1 MYCKNCG
8 KQLPDGAQYCDGCG
22 ARQVAGGYVTY
33 TQSREPKPSVNFID
47 AVKLFF
53 TKYADFNTRSRRSEY
68 WWSVL
73 FCAVASSLAAG
84 ILKDYAWIWSL
95 VVLIPTIAISVR
107 RLHDIGK
114 AGTCRMLLSHKIRNE
129 GMHARSGKQNSGVIL
144 RDQRGAGDHGM
155 SFGLKE
161 IKVELTQLRTC
172 EITHTF
178 LLNM

>member
-22 ARQVAGGYVTY
+22 ARQVDGGYVTY

-47 AVKLFF
+47 AIKMFF

-68 WWSVL
+68 WWAFL
-73 FCAVASSLAAG
+73 FCALASSLAAG

-114 AGTCRMLLSHKIRNE
+114 AGTWY
-129 GMHARSGKQNSGVIL
+129 
-144 RDQRGAGDHGM
+144 
-155 SFGLKE
+155 
-161 IKVELTQLRTC
+161 
-172 EITHTF
+172 
-178 LLNM
+178 LLNLIPVVGSIILLVWYCQDSTGDNQWGPSPKY

>member
-22 ARQVAGGYVTY
+22 ARQVDGGYVTY
-33 TQSREPKPSVNFID
+33 TQNREPKPSVNFID

-73 FCAVASSLAAG
+73 FSAVAGSLATG

-107 RLHDIGK
+107 RLHDIGRP
-114 AGTCRMLLSHKIRNE
+114 GTWY
-129 GMHARSGKQNSGVIL
+129 
-144 RDQRGAGDHGM
+144 
-155 SFGLKE
+155 
-161 IKVELTQLRTC
+161 
-172 EITHTF
+172 
-178 LLNM
+178 LLNLIPVVGSIILLVWYCQDSTGDNQWGSNPKY

>member
-1 MYCKNCG
+1 MYCQNCG
-8 KQLPDGAQYCDGCG
+8 KQLPDGAGYCDGCG

-33 TQSREPKPSVNFID
+33 TQNREPKPSVNFID

-73 FCAVASSLAAG
+73 FCAVASSLTAG

-107 RLHDIGK
+107 RLHDIGRP
-114 AGTCRMLLSHKIRNE
+114 GTWY
-129 GMHARSGKQNSGVIL
+129 
-144 RDQRGAGDHGM
+144 
-155 SFGLKE
+155 
-161 IKVELTQLRTC
+161 
-172 EITHTF
+172 
-178 LLNM
+178 LLNLIPVVGSIILLVWYCQDSTGDNQWGSNPKY

>member
-114 AGTCRMLLSHKIRNE
+114 AGTWY
-129 GMHARSGKQNSGVIL
+129 
-144 RDQRGAGDHGM
+144 
-155 SFGLKE
+155 
-161 IKVELTQLRTC
+161 
-172 EITHTF
+172 
-178 LLNM
+178 LLNLIPVVGSIILLIWYCQDSTADNQWGPNPKY

>member
-33 TQSREPKPSVNFID
+33 TQNREPKPSVNFID

-73 FCAVASSLAAG
+73 FSAVAGSLATG

-107 RLHDIGK
+107 RLHDIGRP
-114 AGTCRMLLSHKIRNE
+114 GTWY
-129 GMHARSGKQNSGVIL
+129 
-144 RDQRGAGDHGM
+144 
-155 SFGLKE
+155 
-161 IKVELTQLRTC
+161 
-172 EITHTF
+172 
-178 LLNM
+178 LLNLIPVVGSIILLVWYCQDSTGDNQWGPNPKY

>member
-8 KQLPDGAQYCDGCG
+8 KQLPDGAQFCDGCG
-22 ARQVAGGYVTY
+22 ARQVDGGYVTY
-33 TQSREPKPSVNFID
+33 TNGREPKPSVNFID

-73 FCAVASSLAAG
+73 FCAVAGSLATG

-114 AGTCRMLLSHKIRNE
+114 PGTYYLFVLIPLVGSIILLVWFCQDST
-129 GMHARSGKQNSGVIL
+129 
-144 RDQRGAGDHGM
+144 GDNQWGPNP
-155 SFGLKE
+155 K
-161 IKVELTQLRTC
+161 C
-172 EITHTF
+172 
-178 LLNM
+178 

>member
-33 TQSREPKPSVNFID
+33 TQNREPKPSVNFID
-47 AVKLFF
+47 AIRLFF

-73 FCAVASSLAAG
+73 FCAVAGSLATG

-107 RLHDIGK
+107 RLHDIGRP
-114 AGTCRMLLSHKIRNE
+114 GTWY
-129 GMHARSGKQNSGVIL
+129 
-144 RDQRGAGDHGM
+144 
-155 SFGLKE
+155 
-161 IKVELTQLRTC
+161 
-172 EITHTF
+172 
-178 LLNM
+178 LLNLIPVVGSIILLVWYCQDSTGDSQWGCNPKY

>member
-33 TQSREPKPSVNFID
+33 TQNREPKPSVNFID

-73 FCAVASSLAAG
+73 FSAVAGSLATG

-107 RLHDIGK
+107 RLHDIGRP
-114 AGTCRMLLSHKIRNE
+114 GTWY
-129 GMHARSGKQNSGVIL
+129 
-144 RDQRGAGDHGM
+144 
-155 SFGLKE
+155 
-161 IKVELTQLRTC
+161 
-172 EITHTF
+172 
-178 LLNM
+178 LLNLIPVVGSIILLVWYCQDSTGDNQWGSNPKY

>member
-33 TQSREPKPSVNFID
+33 TQNREPKPSVNFID
-47 AVKLFF
+47 AIRLFF

-73 FCAVASSLAAG
+73 FCAVVGSLATG

-107 RLHDIGK
+107 RLHDIGRP
-114 AGTCRMLLSHKIRNE
+114 GTWY
-129 GMHARSGKQNSGVIL
+129 
-144 RDQRGAGDHGM
+144 
-155 SFGLKE
+155 
-161 IKVELTQLRTC
+161 
-172 EITHTF
+172 
-178 LLNM
+178 LLNLIPVVGSIILLVWYCQDSTGDNQWGSNPKY

>member
-33 TQSREPKPSVNFID
+33 TQNREPKPSVNFID
-47 AVKLFF
+47 ATRLFF

-73 FCAVASSLAAG
+73 FCAVVGSLATG

-107 RLHDIGK
+107 RLHDIGRP
-114 AGTCRMLLSHKIRNE
+114 GTWY
-129 GMHARSGKQNSGVIL
+129 
-144 RDQRGAGDHGM
+144 
-155 SFGLKE
+155 
-161 IKVELTQLRTC
+161 
-172 EITHTF
+172 
-178 LLNM
+178 LLNLIPVVGSIILLVWYCQDSTGDNQWGSNPKY

>member
-33 TQSREPKPSVNFID
+33 TQNREPKPSVNFID
-47 AVKLFF
+47 AIRLFF

-73 FCAVASSLAAG
+73 FCAVASSLATG

-107 RLHDIGK
+107 RLHDIGRP
-114 AGTCRMLLSHKIRNE
+114 GTWY
-129 GMHARSGKQNSGVIL
+129 
-144 RDQRGAGDHGM
+144 
-155 SFGLKE
+155 
-161 IKVELTQLRTC
+161 
-172 EITHTF
+172 
-178 LLNM
+178 LLNLIPVVGSIILLVWYCQDSTGDNQWGSNPKY

>member
-33 TQSREPKPSVNFID
+33 TQSREPKPSVGFID
-47 AVKLFF
+47 AIKLFF
-53 TKYADFNTRSRRSEY
+53 TKYADFSTRSRRSEY

-73 FCAVASSLAAG
+73 FCALASSLAAG

-107 RLHDIGK
+107 RLHDIGR
-114 AGTCRMLLSHKIRNE
+114 AGTWY
-129 GMHARSGKQNSGVIL
+129 
-144 RDQRGAGDHGM
+144 
-155 SFGLKE
+155 
-161 IKVELTQLRTC
+161 
-172 EITHTF
+172 
-178 LLNM
+178 LLNLIPVVGSIILLIWYCQDSTGDNQWGTNPKY

>member
-33 TQSREPKPSVNFID
+33 TQNRELKPSVNFID

-73 FCAVASSLAAG
+73 FCAVASSLTAG

-107 RLHDIGK
+107 RLHDIGRP
-114 AGTCRMLLSHKIRNE
+114 GTWY
-129 GMHARSGKQNSGVIL
+129 
-144 RDQRGAGDHGM
+144 
-155 SFGLKE
+155 
-161 IKVELTQLRTC
+161 
-172 EITHTF
+172 
-178 LLNM
+178 LLNLIPVVGSIILLVWYCQDSTGDNQWGSNPKY